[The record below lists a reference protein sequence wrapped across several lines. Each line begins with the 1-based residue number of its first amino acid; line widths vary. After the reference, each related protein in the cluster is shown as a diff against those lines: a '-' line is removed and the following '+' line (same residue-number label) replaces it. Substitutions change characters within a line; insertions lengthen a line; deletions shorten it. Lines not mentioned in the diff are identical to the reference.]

1 MRLLKWKTQLKAE
14 KSIRKI
20 YQRDF
25 NAAWRKL
32 SKNMEMIKQLEDKI
46 ATHLAKTKQWCW
58 SDCISV
64 TPRSERHESVSN
76 FYRRP
81 SNHEMD

>member
-14 KSIRKI
+14 KSIQKI

-32 SKNMEMIKQLEDKI
+32 SKSMNVVKQLEDKI
-46 ATHLAKTKQWCW
+46 AAYLAKTK
-58 SDCISV
+58 
-64 TPRSERHESVSN
+64 
-76 FYRRP
+76 
-81 SNHEMD
+81 

>member
-14 KSIRKI
+14 KSIQKI

-32 SKNMEMIKQLEDKI
+32 SKSMETIKKLEDKI
-46 ATHLAKTKQWCW
+46 ATHLATIK
-58 SDCISV
+58 
-64 TPRSERHESVSN
+64 H
-76 FYRRP
+76 
-81 SNHEMD
+81 

>member
-14 KSIRKI
+14 KSIHKI

-32 SKNMEMIKQLEDKI
+32 SKSVKTINQLEDKI
-46 ATHLAKTKQWCW
+46 ATYLATTK
-58 SDCISV
+58 
-64 TPRSERHESVSN
+64 
-76 FYRRP
+76 
-81 SNHEMD
+81 

>member
-1 MRLLKWKTQLKAE
+1 MSVRLNNWKTQLKAE

-32 SKNMEMIKQLEDKI
+32 SKNMKLINQLEDKI
-46 ATHLAKTKQWCW
+46 ATHLAKTKQ
-58 SDCISV
+58 
-64 TPRSERHESVSN
+64 
-76 FYRRP
+76 
-81 SNHEMD
+81 

>member
-14 KSIRKI
+14 KSIQKI

-32 SKNMEMIKQLEDKI
+32 SKSMTLVKQLEDKI
-46 ATHLAKTKQWCW
+46 AAYLAKTK
-58 SDCISV
+58 
-64 TPRSERHESVSN
+64 
-76 FYRRP
+76 
-81 SNHEMD
+81 

>member
-1 MRLLKWKTQLKAE
+1 MRLIKWKTQLKAE
-14 KSIRKI
+14 KSIHKI

-46 ATHLAKTKQWCW
+46 ATHLAKTKQ
-58 SDCISV
+58 
-64 TPRSERHESVSN
+64 
-76 FYRRP
+76 
-81 SNHEMD
+81 

>member
-14 KSIRKI
+14 KSIHKI

-32 SKNMEMIKQLEDKI
+32 SKSVKTIKQLEDKI
-46 ATHLAKTKQWCW
+46 ATYLATTK
-58 SDCISV
+58 
-64 TPRSERHESVSN
+64 
-76 FYRRP
+76 
-81 SNHEMD
+81 

>member
-14 KSIRKI
+14 RSIHKI

-32 SKNMEMIKQLEDKI
+32 SKNMNMIKQLEDKI
-46 ATHLAKTKQWCW
+46 ANHLAKTKQ
-58 SDCISV
+58 
-64 TPRSERHESVSN
+64 
-76 FYRRP
+76 
-81 SNHEMD
+81 

>member
-32 SKNMEMIKQLEDKI
+32 SRNMKLINQLEEKI
-46 ATHLAKTKQWCW
+46 ANHLAKIKQ
-58 SDCISV
+58 
-64 TPRSERHESVSN
+64 
-76 FYRRP
+76 
-81 SNHEMD
+81 

>member
-14 KSIRKI
+14 KSIHKI

-32 SKNMEMIKQLEDKI
+32 SKSVKTIKQLEDKM
-46 ATHLAKTKQWCW
+46 ATHLATTK
-58 SDCISV
+58 
-64 TPRSERHESVSN
+64 
-76 FYRRP
+76 
-81 SNHEMD
+81 

>member
-14 KSIRKI
+14 KSIQKI

-32 SKNMEMIKQLEDKI
+32 SKSMTLVKQLEDKI
-46 ATHLAKTKQWCW
+46 ATHLAKIK
-58 SDCISV
+58 
-64 TPRSERHESVSN
+64 
-76 FYRRP
+76 
-81 SNHEMD
+81 

>member
-14 KSIRKI
+14 KSIHKI

-46 ATHLAKTKQWCW
+46 ATHLAKTKQ
-58 SDCISV
+58 
-64 TPRSERHESVSN
+64 
-76 FYRRP
+76 
-81 SNHEMD
+81 

>member
-14 KSIRKI
+14 KSIQKI

-32 SKNMEMIKQLEDKI
+32 SKSMETIKKLEDKI
-46 ATHLAKTKQWCW
+46 ATHLATTK
-58 SDCISV
+58 
-64 TPRSERHESVSN
+64 
-76 FYRRP
+76 
-81 SNHEMD
+81 